1 MVFHKSAPE
10 PIQSPQNAGLIEIKN
25 SYKKENLTSKNKN
38 EIVAPI
44 TKNLTL
50 PVMKQTTL
58 QSVKERITAPVE
70 DFAPKDTTVSNP
82 NKAQAT
88 ADQTN
93 QGSNNFVQKQIV
105 KAREVIQPKVISR
118 ELLKTKR

>member
-50 PVMKQTTL
+50 PVIKQTTL
-58 QSVKERITAPVE
+58 QSVKERIIAPFE
-70 DFAPKDTTVSNP
+70 DVVPNDTTVSDL
-82 NKAQAT
+82 NKVQAT
-88 ADQTN
+88 AYQTN
-93 QGSNNFVQKQIV
+93 Q
-105 KAREVIQPKVISR
+105 
-118 ELLKTKR
+118 